1 MARVQFGALI
11 TEIVGSIGGFTFQ
24 KNRSGNIIRLR
35 GNPSRASS
43 AKQTI
48 AHQNHIRFLQLWQTL
63 SSAERT
69 LWNDF
74 ADTFPKTT
82 KFGTVKTLNGQN
94 WFESVN
100 FNRDLFGLPVLSS
113 PPVHELPEALP
124 GFDFIV
130 GTTEIEIV
138 FAAPFNPVD
147 NGLIIETT
155 SLNTRSTT
163 SFRRSSRLTEVLDS
177 GPFTTIDL
185 TASWESSHGV
195 PWPPGSGKICGSLG
209 VMVRTVNKNS
219 GIASEGTLVSDGVV
233 TGQEGIG
240 FWAIDF
246 DFEVQ

>member
-1 MARVQFGALI
+1 MARVQFGAI
-11 TEIVGSIGGFTFQ
+11 VTELVGSIGGFTFQ
-24 KNRSGNIIRLR
+24 KNRSGNIVRLR

-43 AKQTI
+43 PKQTI

-63 SSAERT
+63 TSGERT

-82 KFGTVKTLNGQN
+82 KFGSIKTLNGQN

-100 FNRDLFGLPVLSS
+100 FNRELFGLAVLTS
-113 PPVHELPEALP
+113 PPAHDLPVALP
-124 GFDFIV
+124 AFNLIV
-130 GTTEIEIV
+130 GTSEIEIV

-155 SLNTRSTT
+155 TLNTRSTT
-163 SFRRSSRLTEVLDS
+163 SFRRASRLTEVVDS
-177 GPFTTIDL
+177 GPFTTLDI
-185 TASWESSHGV
+185 TSEWEVAHGV
-195 PWPPGSGKICGSLG
+195 PWPPGSGDVCGSIG
-209 VMVRTVNKNS
+209 AMVRTVNKNS
-219 GIASEGTLVSDGVV
+219 GIASEGTLVSDDVV

-240 FWAIDF
+240 FWAIEI